1 MSLISQT
8 RAAFELKGSLFTL
21 TVLHLLSNDLESLAQ
36 QLEHQA
42 QQTPNLFKNMPV
54 VIDLQKVGKTAM
66 LEFNLLQQYLRQHGL
81 IPVGVRNA
89 SPEQLV
95 AARAAGL
102 AILASPASSKTT
114 KAKPTATA
122 AAGNASSNSMLTQVI
137 TSPVRS
143 GQQVY
148 ARGANLVILASVNH
162 GAEVLADGHIHV
174 YGPLAGR
181 ALAGITGD
189 TTARIFCQKLDAELI
204 SIAGYYRL
212 SDDLPAVQA
221 PMVQVYLENEKLCVG
236 GLMSHE

>member
-1 MSLISQT
+1 MSIISQT

-54 VIDLQKVGKTAM
+54 VVDLQKVGKTAM

-102 AILASPASSKTT
+102 AILASQTSSKAT

-122 AAGNASSNSMLTQVI
+122 TTDNANSMLTQVI

>member
-36 QLEHQA
+36 QLEQQA

-54 VIDLQKVGKTAM
+54 VIDLQRVGKTAM

-102 AILASPASSKTT
+102 AILASQTSSKTT
-114 KAKPTATA
+114 KPKPATATTA
-122 AAGNASSNSMLTQVI
+122 TNASSMLTQVI

-212 SDDLPAVQA
+212 SDDLPTVQA